1 MNIYEYFYNEIL
13 FILHA
18 AVISRDIQICSYG
31 LDEKNL
37 EGDNTSLIP
46 IALLLIPSIYNKLN
60 TRRDQ
65 LRSNL
70 QGTNKFKPNFAQ

>member
-1 MNIYEYFYNEIL
+1 
-13 FILHA
+13 
-18 AVISRDIQICSYG
+18 